1 MKISLPFGGRRES
14 GETPVLGAESGFPR
28 DYSFLREWA
37 PVSSGTVLF
46 PFWPLFPPPSRLLTF
61 LELKGQSNI
70 FAISLQSC
78 SPYQLCNGDYQSQR
92 REDLQPVVWKANSRR
107 MRSISPFLCSFS
119 VFLVPVEEEEEG
131 IGQGRVYLPSD
142 SFCSMKLYHLAYRTR
157 IELIQGYEFN
167 SACSKIKLSKDGQY
181 IIASGMLVSCLLR
194 IE

>member
-1 MKISLPFGGRRES
+1 MEIINPNGVKIYNLSCGKPIPDVCGRY
-14 GETPVLGAESGFPR
+14 L
-28 DYSFLREWA
+28 
-37 PVSSGTVLF
+37 LF
-46 PFWPLFPPPSRLLTF
+46 YAF
-61 LELKGQSNI
+61 
-70 FAISLQSC
+70 
-78 SPYQLCNGDYQSQR
+78 
-92 REDLQPVVWKANSRR
+92 
-107 MRSISPFLCSFS
+107 FS